1 MNKFNIQ
8 SLTSEQK
15 TTRRRILEISREKNL
30 SHLGSCLSSVDLIDA
45 VYKVKEKDEK
55 FILSNGHAGVA
66 LYAILEKNGFLKN
79 ADIKNLNVHPDRNHA
94 LGIDASTGSLG
105 QGLPIA
111 LGMAISNKNKNVYC
125 MISDGECTEG
135 SIWEALRIAADN
147 GINNLKIMVNANGWS
162 AYDPV
167 NLNSLINRFKG
178 FGYNVLE
185 INGHDMDAVTKSLE
199 TVRKEN
205 QTLIFART
213 SVDQIPCLKGL
224 DAHYYLM
231 NENDCSRALDLLK

>member
-1 MNKFNIQ
+1 MNKFSIQ
-8 SLTSEQK
+8 SLTPEQK
-15 TTRRRILEISREKNL
+15 KTRRRILEISREKNL

-55 FILSNGHAGVA
+55 FILSNGHAGIA
-66 LYAILEKNGFLKN
+66 LYAILEKNGHLKN
-79 ADIKNLNVHPDRNHA
+79 TDIKNLHVHPDRNPK
-94 LGIDASTGSLG
+94 LGIDVSTGSLG

-111 LGMAISNKNKNVYC
+111 LGIAMANKNKDVYC
-125 MISDGECTEG
+125 LISDGECTEG
-135 SIWEALRIAADN
+135 SIWETLRIKADN
-147 GINNLKIMVNANGWS
+147 KINNLKIIVNANGWS

-178 FGYNVLE
+178 FGYNILD
-185 INGHDMDAVTKSLE
+185 INGHDMDTIIKSLE
-199 TVRKEN
+199 TVKKEN

-224 DAHYYLM
+224 DAHYYLLK
-231 NENDCSRALDLLK
+231 ENDCSEALNLLK